1 MDDDTDKSLHL
12 HYVAPASSWSEALPI
27 GNGRLGAMLY
37 GRTSTELLQL
47 NEDSVWYGGP
57 QDRTPRDAY
66 SNLSTLRQLIRDEK
80 HKDAESLVRE
90 AFFATPASQRHYE
103 PLGQCTIEFGHDE
116 KDVSNYKRYLDL
128 ERSQCTTRYDYKGVS
143 YRRDAIASFPN
154 NVLAIRVQATE
165 PTRFVIRLNRQS
177 EVEYET
183 NEYLDSIR
191 AQDNYIILQ
200 ATPGGKNSN
209 RLALAL
215 GVSCKPGDGEFK
227 VTGNS
232 LIITATE
239 CVIAMGAHTT
249 YRSYNPDAS
258 VLRDIKSA
266 LSESWDTLIT
276 RHRQD
281 YTKLFG
287 KTSLRMWPD
296 ASNIPT
302 NERVQNNRDPGLIAL
317 YHNYSRYLLISS
329 SRKSAKALP
338 ATLQGIWNPSFA
350 PPWGSKFTININ
362 LQMNYWPA
370 ASCNLIECASPL
382 IDLLERMAEKGKR
395 TAKMMY
401 NCRGWCAHHNTDI
414 FADTDPQDRWMPATL
429 WPLGGVWLCIDV
441 IKMLIYQYDHMLH
454 IRIAPILEGCVQF
467 LLDFLIPS
475 ACGKY
480 LVTCPSL
487 SPENS
492 FVTESGETGTF
503 CEGSVMDMTIVRIAL
518 ESFIWSTTI
527 LNKENPLQ
535 KDVMATLG
543 KLPPFRINKS
553 GVIQEWGLKDYKEA
567 EPGHRHISHL
577 FGLFP
582 DDFISLD
589 SNPALVEAAKK
600 TLARRAEHGG
610 GHTGWSRAWLLNLYA
625 RLRESQKCEEHMDLL
640 LKTST
645 LPNLLCDHPPF
656 QIDGNFGGCA
666 GITEC
671 LVQSNLRPG
680 ETSQVVMIHLL
691 PSLPSSWKNGKLSN
705 IRVMGGWLVS
715 MEWRDGEL
723 VEPLLVE
730 STVNHAPD
738 ALVVF
743 PNGRKVPVAK
753 KRGQQKI
760 PFRMHRRIS
769 TV

>member
-1 MDDDTDKSLHL
+1 MDDESEKASTDKSLLL
-12 HYVAPASSWSEALPI
+12 HYAAPASSWSEALPI
-27 GNGRLGAMLY
+27 GNGRLGAMVY

-66 SNLSTLRQLIRDEK
+66 SNLANLRQLIRDEK
-80 HKDAESLVRE
+80 HKDAETLARE
-90 AFFATPASQRHYE
+90 AFFATPASMRHYE

-116 KDVSNYKRYLDL
+116 RNVSDYRRHLDL
-128 ERSQCTTRYDYKGVS
+128 ATSQSTTKYDYEGVS
-143 YRRDAIASFPN
+143 YRRDVIASFPN
-154 NVLAIRVQATE
+154 NVLAFRFQASA
-165 PTRFVIRLNRQS
+165 PTRFVVRLNRQS
-177 EVEYET
+177 EVEGET

-191 AQDNYIILQ
+191 AQDNHIILQ

-215 GVSCKPGDGEFK
+215 GVSCKSMNGTVK
-227 VTGNS
+227 VVGNC
-232 LIITATE
+232 LIVNAEE
-239 CVIAMGAHTT
+239 CIIAIGAHTT

-258 VLRDIKSA
+258 ALRDVNSA
-266 LSESWDTLIT
+266 LREPWETLVS

-281 YTKLFG
+281 YGRLFG
-287 KTSLRMWPD
+287 KTALRMWPD
-296 ASNIPT
+296 ASHVPT
-302 NERVQNNRDPGLIAL
+302 DERIQSNRDPGLVAL
-317 YHNYSRYLLISS
+317 YHNYGRYLLISS

-370 ASCNLIECASPL
+370 ASCNLIECAIPL
-382 IDLLERMAEKGKR
+382 IDHIERMAEKGKR
-395 TAKMMY
+395 TAKIMY
-401 NCRGWCAHHNTDI
+401 NCKGWCAHHNTDI
-414 FADTDPQDRWMPATL
+414 WADTEPQDRWMPATL

-441 IKMLIYQYDHMLH
+441 VKMLIYQYDHMLH
-454 IRIAPILEGCVQF
+454 IRIAPLLEGCIQF

-480 LVTCPSL
+480 LVTSPSL

-492 FVTESGETGTF
+492 FISESGETGTF

-518 ESFIWSTTI
+518 ESFIWSTSI
-527 LNKENPLQ
+527 LNKEHPLQ

-553 GVIQEWGLKDYKEA
+553 GLIQEWGLKDHKEA
-567 EPGHRHISHL
+567 EPGHRHVSHL
-577 FGLFP
+577 FGLYP

-589 SNPALVEAAKK
+589 SSPALVEAARK

-625 RLRESQKCEEHMDLL
+625 RLREPLKCDEHMDLL

-645 LPNLLCDHPPF
+645 LPNMLDNHPPF

-666 GITEC
+666 GVTEC
-671 LVQSNLRPG
+671 LIQSNLRPD
-680 ETSQVVMIHLL
+680 ELSSQVVMIYLL
-691 PSLPSSWKNGKLSN
+691 PSLPSSWSNGKLSN

-715 MEWRDGEL
+715 LEWREGQL
-723 VEPLLVE
+723 KEPLLLE
-730 STVNHAPD
+730 STVNHAPN

-743 PNGRKVPVAK
+743 PNG
-753 KRGQQKI
+753 KRVSVIKSKGQQK
-760 PFRMHRRIS
+760 
-769 TV
+769 VWYE